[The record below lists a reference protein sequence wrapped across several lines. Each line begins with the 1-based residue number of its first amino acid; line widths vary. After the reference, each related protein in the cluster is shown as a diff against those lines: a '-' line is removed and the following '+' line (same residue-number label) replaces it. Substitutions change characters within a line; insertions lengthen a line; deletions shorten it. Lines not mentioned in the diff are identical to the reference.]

1 MCLYS
6 LTVTTAGCSSVCLRK
21 LSARIYPY
29 LVHKPFTALL
39 LNGKIVERTFS
50 TDVTITKKA
59 KEGAD
64 QTIQSLKKQ
73 CDPYGWMK
81 ITCGTADVFGLA
93 EVKLVLEAFDKDA
106 SSLGDDDDYENVDR
120 TFASTSVPGQVFRY
134 DVKFRADRTL
144 SCRMHALQN
153 VFQPLLKACLNI
165 QGLSNSATTAQNSAT
180 IQLNPPCCQP
190 IQQSETYQHPISNP
204 T

>member
-1 MCLYS
+1 MWCTHRRLDR
-6 LTVTTAGCSSVCLRK
+6 TAKQTSCQ
-21 LSARIYPY
+21 
-29 LVHKPFTALL
+29 
-39 LNGKIVERTFS
+39 
-50 TDVTITKKA
+50 TDVCVCVKPPITVCA
-59 KEGAD
+59 LRIA
-64 QTIQSLKKQ
+64 Q
-73 CDPYGWMK
+73 
-81 ITCGTADVFGLA
+81 
-93 EVKLVLEAFDKDA
+93 LVLEAFDNDA